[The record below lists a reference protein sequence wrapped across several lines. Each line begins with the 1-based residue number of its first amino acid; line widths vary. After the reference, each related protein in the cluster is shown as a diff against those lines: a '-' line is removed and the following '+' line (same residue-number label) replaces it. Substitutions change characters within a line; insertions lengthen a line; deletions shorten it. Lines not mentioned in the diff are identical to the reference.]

1 MLRLLLNFFAMKRIF
16 LSLLSFAALAVGAQ
30 TLLPKPQSLQA
41 TSNKSFTLHADVRV
55 VVEPGAPAA
64 TVLLQEALQTE
75 HAKGGVGVCVV
86 RSYPDAPNAEAY
98 KLRITPDSLIIFAQS
113 EGGVTCAA
121 STLLQLRT
129 EKGKLPCVE
138 VSDAPA
144 YAWRGIMLDVSRHF
158 FPLSHLKRQ
167 IDILARHK
175 MNTLHLHLTDAAGW
189 RMEIKRYPRLT
200 GKAAW
205 RTKASWKEWW
215 NGDRGYRCEDDS
227 TAYGGYYTQ
236 EELRDLLAY
245 ARARNINI
253 VPEIEMPGHSEE
265 VLAAYP
271 ELSCTHDPKGAA
283 DFCPGNVGTYDFLEN
298 ILLEV
303 MEVFPSQYIHVGGD
317 EAGKAAWKDCPLCQQ
332 KAKELGLDHVNAL
345 QGHLIRHMNTFL
357 ARHGRTL
364 VGWDEVMADT
374 LEPGTHIMNWRSTE
388 LAREAAARNLK
399 VILTPGAYCYLD
411 YYQDAPPFQPE
422 AIGGYL
428 PLEQVY
434 RFVSMEELNG
444 EERKAVC
451 GVQGNLWAEYIPT
464 VAHAEYM
471 LYPRALA
478 LAEIGWNGESREAFP
493 DFRKRAAAVCDLLRS
508 EGTNTFDLHTE
519 IGLRKEYLTPIS
531 HKALGATV
539 VYNLPFSPYYP
550 AAGASTLTDG
560 LRGGWTHSDQRW
572 QGFIGGKRFDVTID
586 LEEVQT
592 VRSVATGFMHAPGAE
607 IYVPSAYI
615 LLTSEDGKNFTE
627 VARQTFDGT
636 DETTCQTYI
645 WKGKI
650 RTRYLRIQA
659 PPAAKGGWVFADEV
673 IVK

>member
-1 MLRLLLNFFAMKRIF
+1 MKRM
-16 LSLLSFAALAVGAQ
+16 LLALLCTATLGGNAQ
-30 TLLPKPQSLQA
+30 TLLPAPQHLEYTSKKQFELHQGLQPQTMA
-41 TSNKSFTLHADVRV
+41 
-55 VVEPGAPAA
+55 GAPAP
-64 TVLLQEALQTE
+64 TLLLQEAL
-75 HAKGGVGVCVV
+75 
-86 RSYPDAPNAEAY
+86 RSEVSSKTGNTCLILPYPAAPNAEAY
-98 KLRITPDSLIIFAQS
+98 QLRITPDSLLIYAQS

-121 STLLQLRT
+121 ATLMQLT
-129 EKGKLPCVE
+129 SEKGTLPCVNIT
-138 VSDAPA
+138 DAPA

-158 FPLSHLKRQ
+158 FPITYLKKQ

-200 GKAAW
+200 EQAAW
-205 RTKASWKEWW
+205 RTDASWKTWW
-215 NGDRGYRCEDDS
+215 NGSRAYATEGDT

-236 EELRDLLAY
+236 AELRDLVAY
-245 ARARNINI
+245 ARKRNITI

-271 ELSCTHDPKGAA
+271 EFSCTHDPKGAA

-303 MEVFPSQYIHVGGD
+303 MDVFPSPYIHVGGD
-317 EAGKAAWKDCPLCQQ
+317 EAGKAAWKDCPLCQR
-332 KAKELGLDHVNAL
+332 KAQELGLKHVNAL

-357 ARHGRTL
+357 ASHGRTL

-434 RFVSMEELNG
+434 RFVSMEELDS
-444 EERKAVC
+444 EARKAVC

-464 VAHAEYM
+464 VEHAEYM

-478 LAEIGWNGESREAFP
+478 LAEIGWNADARAPFA
-493 DFRKRAAAVCDLLRS
+493 DFRKRAATVCDQLRE
-508 EGTNTFDLHTE
+508 EGVNTFNLHTE
-519 IGLRKEYLTPIS
+519 IGLRKEYQTPIT
-531 HKALGATV
+531 HKAIGKKVT
-539 VYNLPFSPYYP
+539 YNHPYSPYYP
-550 AAGASTLTDG
+550 AAGATNLTDG
-560 LRGGWTHSDQRW
+560 LRGGWTHTDKRW
-572 QGFIGGKRFDVTID
+572 QGFIGGKRFDITID
-586 LEEVQT
+586 LETPQT

-607 IYVPSAYI
+607 IYAPSAYI
-615 LLTSEDGKNFTE
+615 ISVSNDGETFTE
-627 VARQTFDGT
+627 VENTTFDGT
-636 DETTCQTYI
+636 DTTTCQTYI
-645 WKGKI
+645 WKGKLKA
-650 RTRYLRIQA
+650 RYLRIQA
-659 PPAAKGGWVFADEV
+659 PGSAKGGWVFADEV
-673 IVK
+673 VVK